1 MGKMTT
7 TTNKTNPSITWY
19 GLIVAAA
26 AAANSSLIL
35 FNLNLFYLVVVVVVV
50 VVVLF
55 CFVLFCSGIRKCT
68 RYKTVNEYID
78 CIWCI
83 A

>member
-26 AAANSSLIL
+26 AAAAANSSLIL

-50 VVVLF
+50 
-55 CFVLFCSGIRKCT
+55 LFCSGIRKCT
-68 RYKTVNEYID
+68 GYKTVNEYID